1 MILRG
6 APRGTE
12 GLAGKGLLRATAI
25 AALVATLLPS
35 GALAQSAPTGPEAE
49 EKPWSV
55 MIAPYL
61 WVAGFDGSITAP
73 FGGSVSSS
81 QSFSQIASNLDAGFA
96 GVIDIRYRRLH
107 VFSDN
112 SWVELS
118 SSTYPSGPVIAQ
130 TDLTFETAFGTA
142 AVAYA
147 LPLDWPMQVD
157 LYLGGRWWH
166 NSVDVTAL
174 TGGGG
179 VVTGGA
185 EQVWGD
191 AVGGVRL
198 FYPITPRWDVALM
211 GDVGGGGS
219 DLTWMITGTLSWM
232 FTDHVGAAFAYRV
245 LGVDYETSG
254 WTYDVKQQGFITGLK
269 LVF

>member
-1 MILRG
+1 
-6 APRGTE
+6 
-12 GLAGKGLLRATAI
+12 
-25 AALVATLLPS
+25 
-35 GALAQSAPTGPEAE
+35 
-49 EKPWSV
+49 
-55 MIAPYL
+55 
-61 WVAGFDGSITAP
+61 
-73 FGGSVSSS
+73 
-81 QSFSQIASNLDAGFA
+81 
-96 GVIDIRYRRLH
+96 VIDIRYRRLH